1 MVPAAL
7 ESSLRNGVYSQEML
21 PQSSYTQL
29 ALKLDL
35 GREILVGP
43 PLKLLEA
50 CLAWLEGKTEWIK
63 SQIDI
68 FVLKRKYLYTAVLLL
83 FYFFLRN
90 EAFPLIL
97 FLN

>member
-50 CLAWLEGKTEWIK
+50 CLA
-63 SQIDI
+63 
-68 FVLKRKYLYTAVLLL
+68 
-83 FYFFLRN
+83 
-90 EAFPLIL
+90 
-97 FLN
+97 